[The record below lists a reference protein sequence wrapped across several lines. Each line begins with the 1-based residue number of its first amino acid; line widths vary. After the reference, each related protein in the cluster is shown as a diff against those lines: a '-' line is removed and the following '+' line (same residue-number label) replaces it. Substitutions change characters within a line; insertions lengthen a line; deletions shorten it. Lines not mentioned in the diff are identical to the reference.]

1 MNDTITAIATAHG
14 IGSIAIIRISGDR
27 AHHIAKTLTHKKIF
41 SPRHATLSNIY
52 NGSGELIDEAIVIY
66 FKGPYSFTAED
77 IVEIQCHGG
86 FIVAQSILKAT
97 LEAGARLAEAGEF
110 SKRAFFNGRIDLSE
124 AEAIAQLIEAKSED
138 AAKILASQMKGSL
151 KEYIENI
158 RDEIIHILAYSEV
171 SIDYAEEDLPQDLI
185 EQMQGK
191 LKQLH
196 NTLERTLL
204 ASKAREGLM
213 QGFRVCIVGKPN
225 VGKSSLLNALLHY
238 NRAIV
243 SDIAGTTRDTIEE
256 QVKIGTHLIRI
267 VDTAGI
273 REASDEIEQIGIER
287 SLEAITQSDIAG
299 TTRDTIEEQVKI
311 GTHLIRIVD
320 TAGIREASDEIE
332 QIGIERS
339 LEAITQSD
347 IVIALFDGS
356 RAYDSEDEEILSLIE
371 HNRDNKKIIFVKNKI
386 DLKEKF
392 SSSITFDLE
401 LNSKESVDA
410 LVRILQNI
418 MDTSN
423 ASDEI
428 MLISQRQISAVESTM
443 RNIEEALEPLQ
454 NQELEIFSF
463 CLNEAIKEIASI
475 TRPFENDEMLD
486 KMFGSFCLGK

>member
-41 SPRHATLSNIY
+41 SPRHATLSTIY
-52 NGSGELIDEAIVIY
+52 NANDELIDEAIVIY

-86 FIVAQSILKAT
+86 FIVAQSILKST

-287 SLEAITQSDIAG
+287 SLEAITQSDI
-299 TTRDTIEEQVKI
+299 
-311 GTHLIRIVD
+311 
-320 TAGIREASDEIE
+320 
-332 QIGIERS
+332 
-339 LEAITQSD
+339 
-347 IVIALFDGS
+347 VIALFDGS

-392 SSSITFDLE
+392 SSSIAFDLE

-410 LVRILQNI
+410 LVKILQNI